1 MEGGATGGRV
11 VRVVSRRMVRPS
23 TPPLKGELEVI
34 HLTPLD
40 LRLIRT
46 DSIQKGILLPKPPPA
61 AALESSFAR
70 ALRLFYPFAGRL
82 AAAERGDGTV
92 TVSLRCTGEGA
103 EFVHAAAPGVAA
115 ADIVSSVYTPSV
127 VRDELHSFDPA
138 LGADAAVEALPLVS
152 VQVTE
157 LADGVFVGVTLN
169 HAVADGAALWHFVN
183 TWAEIHRRGVGAGGD
198 DDPRQLS
205 TPAPVFQRWFVD
217 TWPVPIPLPFGKLG
231 DIARQVERATVRE
244 AFLIFSTASVSKLTA
259 RANGEVAGTATA
271 TAAISPLQAVLA
283 HLWRAVCRAR
293 RMPPEQGTSYS
304 VLIDCRGRVKGMP
317 PGYVGNTATFGK
329 AEATVGEIDSKG
341 LGWTAWLLSR
351 AEASFD
357 EASVRESAGRWVRQ
371 PALMF
376 ISDLSSAGTA
386 LATGSSPWPDVFGND
401 FGWGRPVT
409 MRSGAGNKTD
419 GKAAVFEGPERGG
432 GMSLELCLAPDALE
446 RLLADEEFM
455 DAVSLPA
462 RGSTEQ

>member
-1 MEGGATGGRV
+1 MEGVTSGGG
-11 VRVVSRRMVRPS
+11 VRVVSRRTVRPS
-23 TPPLKGELEVI
+23 TPPLKEEVEVI

-46 DSIQKGILLPKPPPA
+46 DSLQKGVLMPKPPVSGA
-61 AALESSFAR
+61 SLVNALEPSF
-70 ALRLFYPFAGRL
+70 
-82 AAAERGDGTV
+82 ERGDGTL

-103 EFVHAAAPGVAA
+103 EFVHATAPGVAA

-157 LADGVFVGVTLN
+157 LADSVFIGMTLN
-169 HAVADGAALWHFVN
+169 HSVADGAALWHF
-183 TWAEIHRRGVGAGGD
+183 
-198 DDPRQLS
+198 S
-205 TPAPVFQRWFVD
+205 TPAPVLQRWFVE
-217 TWPVPIPLPFGKLG
+217 TWPVSIPLPFGKLE
-231 DIARQVERATVRE
+231 DIARQVKRTTVRE
-244 AFLIFSTASVSKLTA
+244 AFFTFSTASVTELTA
-259 RANGEVAGTATA
+259 RANGEIAGTAA
-271 TAAISPLQAVLA
+271 TAAAAISSLQAVLA
-283 HLWRAVCRAR
+283 QLWRAVCRAR

-304 VLIDCRGRVKGMP
+304 VLIDCRGRGKGIP
-317 PGYVGNTATFGK
+317 PGYVGNAAAFGK
-329 AEATVGEIDSKG
+329 AEATVGEIEGRG
-341 LGWTAWLLSR
+341 LGWTAWLPNR

-357 EASVRESAGRWVRQ
+357 EASVRESAARWVQQ
-371 PALMF
+371 PELMF
-376 ISDLSSAGTA
+376 ITDLTSAATA
-386 LATGSSPWPDVFGND
+386 LATGSLPWSDVFGND
-401 FGWGRPVT
+401 FGWGKPVT

-446 RLLADEEFM
+446 RLLTDEEFM

-462 RGSTEQ
+462 

>member
-1 MEGGATGGRV
+1 MEGATGGR

-46 DSIQKGILLPKPPPA
+46 DSIQKGILLPEPPPVSGVGLVD
-61 AALESSFAR
+61 ALESSF
-70 ALRLFYPFAGRL
+70 
-82 AAAERGDGTV
+82 ERGDGTV

-157 LADGVFVGVTLN
+157 LADGVFVGMTLN
-169 HAVADGAALWHFVN
+169 HSVADGAAFWHFVN
-183 TWAEIHRRGVGAGGD
+183 TWAEIHRRGVGASG
-198 DDPRQLS
+198 DDPRELS
-205 TPAPVFQRWFVD
+205 TPAPVLQRWSVEA
-217 TWPVPIPLPFGKLG
+217 WPVPIPLPFGKLG
-231 DIARQVERATVRE
+231 DIARPVERATVRE
-244 AFLIFSTASVSKLTA
+244 CFVTFSTASVSELTA
-259 RANGEVAGTATA
+259 RANGEVAGTAA
-271 TAAISPLQAVLA
+271 AAAISPLQAVLA
-283 HLWRAVCRAR
+283 HLWRASCRAR

-304 VLIDCRGRVKGMP
+304 VLIDCRGRVEGMP
-317 PGYVGNTATFGK
+317 PEYVGNAVAFGK
-329 AEATVGEIDSKG
+329 AEATAGEIEEKG
-341 LGWTAWLLSR
+341 LGWTAWLLNR
-351 AEASFD
+351 AVASFD
-357 EASVRESAGRWVRQ
+357 EATMRQSLERWVRR
-371 PALMF
+371 PELMF

-386 LATGSSPWPDVFGND
+386 LATGSSTWLDVFGND

-432 GMSLELCLAPDALE
+432 SVSLELCLASDALE

-462 RGSTEQ
+462 